1 VTDARVV
8 AEGFL
13 ADLDRNDATAV
24 EAWFT
29 PDATWWVDTGR
40 DRAAGVEGH
49 DPGDDRSWPLH
60 ATMPGRPKARLLQGL
75 PERFPDGVRQR
86 AWNTIGHGPW
96 VVVEV
101 EGDGLHVSGVPY
113 RNRYA
118 FVIEVADGHVATVRE
133 YLDTLHAASVFASRG
148 IDRRS
153 EADVAIPAPVE
164 PATSQG
170 RVALAFVAGITAG
183 DLDAF
188 RSLLT
193 DDATWWAD
201 SGTDRDAGRHDIV
214 QAEPRHPFHGRIRI
228 DDKLAAMRG
237 IDRAFPDGLTLY
249 PRRLIEDGDTVAVE
263 VVGDAVHRS
272 GRRYQNR
279 YVFVLEVAGDRLA
292 AVREYC
298 DTLHVADTFGIDVP
312 V

>member
-1 VTDARVV
+1 MTDDRAV

-13 ADLDRNDATAV
+13 ADLDRNDAIAV

-29 PDATWWVDTGR
+29 PEATWWVDTGR

-49 DPGDDRSWPLH
+49 DPGDERPWPLH
-60 ATMPGRPKARLLQGL
+60 GTMPGRPKARLLQGL

-86 AWNTIGHGPW
+86 AWKTVGHGPW

-101 EGDGLHVSGVPY
+101 EGDGVYVDGTPY

-118 FVIEVADGHVATVRE
+118 FVVEVVDGLVATVRE
-133 YLDTLHAASVFASRG
+133 YLDTLHAASVFAARG
-148 IDRRS
+148 IDRRT
-153 EADVAIPAPVE
+153 EAEVAVPAGVAA
-164 PATSQG
+164 ATDQG
-170 RVALAFVAGITAG
+170 RVALAFITAIMAA

-188 RSLLT
+188 RTLFT
-193 DDATWWAD
+193 DDATWWSD
-201 SGTDRDAGRHDIV
+201 SGTDRDAGRHDVI
-214 QAEPRHPFHGRIRI
+214 QPPARHPFHGRIAI
-228 DDKLAAMRG
+228 ADKLAAMRG
-237 IDRAFPDGLTLY
+237 IDRAFPDGLTLHT
-249 PRRLIEDGDTVAVE
+249 RRLIEDGDTVAVE
-263 VVGDAVHRS
+263 VFGDAEHRS

-279 YVFVLEVAGDRLA
+279 AVFVLEVTDGRVA

-298 DTLHVADTFGIDVP
+298 DTLHVADLFGIDVP